1 MGGGLVQVK
10 RARSLIYP
18 QATRAFATRF
28 RGSRY
33 LVLFDLYG
41 PIPQPTKK
49 PATQATFYSFIVT
62 KARPA
67 KRARGCRDEHDLV
80 ICSTLLQDLSSSQE
94 KDRGGMK

>member
-1 MGGGLVQVK
+1 MFLSRATFYLACVGGGLVQVK

-67 KRARGCRDEHDLV
+67 KKGTWL
-80 ICSTLLQDLSSSQE
+80 
-94 KDRGGMK
+94 